1 MLLWVT
7 TFSFFLQLWQVK
19 LCSIS
24 LLALHKNGLTSLL
37 GLQVHMGRC
46 DSLSHFH
53 MLLCTLVGFNQPGWM
68 KVLVEAFGFYQL
80 FFPIER
86 HFFITVLATENA
98 SKLWQSL
105 TWWQIS
111 QGRVNARNTADVA
124 KCEACMPS

>member
-24 LLALHKNGLTSLL
+24 LLVCTKMLWPFFLAFRFIWEDLTVLATFTCCYVHWLALTNQAGWKCLL
-37 GLQVHMGRC
+37 KH
-46 DSLSHFH
+46 
-53 MLLCTLVGFNQPGWM
+53 LVSIS
-68 KVLVEAFGFYQL
+68 
-80 FFPIER
+80 FFSPIER
-86 HFFITVLATENA
+86 HFLITVLATENA

-111 QGRVNARNTADVA
+111 QGRLNARNTADVA